1 MITSLLRNLPLKKKL
16 SVVTV
21 VTLTTLILIALS
33 VVFFFRTFKVLNIL
47 TNAERIHMS
56 YFQKGV
62 SNFYK
67 WKKNPLENDLDLA
80 LSQVDT
86 ANNMAY
92 MFGKIDS
99 LAAAQSLETF
109 EKTLFNTLNEAL
121 HNDFSNAK
129 LLANRS
135 LIFIQL
141 NDKRFFTAINTAYI
155 GAMTG
160 KQITETMRRMRA
172 DDDPELD
179 RKLSALI
186 SKIEVEY
193 QMFADD
199 LDELGNYGQRML
211 MILMISLILL
221 LALFIFI
228 VSQRIAKAVSDP
240 LVKMVEEFEI
250 MAEGSIGREIF
261 HDTKDETGK
270 LVASFNKLQNS
281 LSSVIESAKMVAKG
295 NYETTIIPQSDKD
308 ELSRAL
314 SQMTKAL
321 ADNTQKQLALDWLKT
336 GKNKLNESLRG
347 DLSLEEIA
355 VKTLSFLAAYLPAE
369 WGSFYVYD
377 EENNLLKLHGNFGT
391 KKKDSLPETIA
402 PGEHLTGQSFDTG
415 KQLLLENLEPERVV
429 IVSSLLQISAKSM
442 LILPLIHDG
451 KVTGVLELAS
461 IQQMSEAA
469 HKLATEASES
479 IAIAIKS
486 AISRRKTKELL
497 NRTQQQAEEL
507 QSQQE
512 ELLVVNEEL
521 EEQAQAL
528 KENERSL
535 QVQQEELR
543 VTNEEL
549 EERTQDQELQ
559 KNAIS
564 DKNKA
569 LELAQKSIQ
578 IKAEELETISRY
590 KSEFLA
596 NMSHELRTP
605 LNSLLILSRDLAENK
620 KLNLNKDQVE
630 SASIIYQSGQDL
642 LNLINDILDL
652 SKIESGKM
660 TITPE
665 VVQIIELEQ
674 YIRNNFR
681 HMAEEKGLKFD
692 VITEKGLPSY
702 IITDKHRL
710 GQVIKN
716 LVSNALKFT
725 HKGQVIIRFKN
736 TEGIAMRNPSLKKTN
751 TIMLA
756 VEGSGIG
763 IPIDKQN
770 EIFEAFHQADGSISR
785 KYGGTGLGLSITR
798 ELTKLL
804 GGEIHLASEPG
815 KGSVFMIVLPFET
828 PSEPSSENQ
837 LQIIDQIFEQAE
849 QVEQETQKTAAKPL
863 QDYRNDEESM
873 FLPDDRNNIQAG
885 DKSLLIVEDDS
896 GFAKILIRLSRER
909 GFKCIAAET
918 GEQALLLA
926 EKYKPDAIILD
937 IMLPGMNGYKV
948 LEILKQDA
956 HTRHIPVH
964 IMSATEGNSEALQK
978 GAIGFLSKPAEP
990 EALDMAFKKIEGFVK
1005 KNIKDLLI
1013 VEDDHNMRH
1022 LIRKIV
1028 GGEDISVTEAKSGKE
1043 ALRMI
1048 EEKEFDCMVL
1058 DLGLPDLNGFEL
1070 LRKMQL
1076 LNKENLPP
1084 VIVYT
1089 GRDLSKE
1096 ENAELQKYSSSI
1108 IIKGVKSEERLLDET
1123 ALFLH
1128 RVVDNLPESKKEMI
1142 NVLYDKEAVFKNKSI
1157 LIADDDMRNIFALT
1171 RILED
1176 RGINVFEAENGL
1188 VALEKLKQNPQV
1200 DLILMDIMMPE
1211 MDGYTAIKEIRKQ
1224 PQWEKLPIIT
1234 LTAKA
1239 MKEDRQK
1246 SLAAGASDYLTKPVD
1261 IPKLLSLLRVWLYK

>member
-16 SVVTV
+16 FVVTA

-67 WKKNPLENDLDLA
+67 WKSNPLEGDLDLA
-80 LSQVDT
+80 LSQIDT

-99 LAAAQSLETF
+99 LAAAQSLEAF
-109 EKTLFNTLNEAL
+109 ENTLFITLNEAL

-135 LIFIQL
+135 LIFINL

-155 GAMTG
+155 GALTG
-160 KQITETMRRMRA
+160 KNITETMQMMRF
-172 DDDPELD
+172 DSDPVLD
-179 RKLSALI
+179 QKLSVLI

-199 LDELGNYGQRML
+199 LDELGNHGQRML

-240 LVKMVEEFEI
+240 LVKMVKEFEV

-281 LSSVIESAKMVAKG
+281 LSSVIEGAKLVAKG

-308 ELSRAL
+308 ELSMAL
-314 SQMTKAL
+314 SQMTTAL
-321 ADNTQKQLALDWLKT
+321 ADNARKQIASDWLKT
-336 GKNKLNESLRG
+336 GKNELNESLRG

-355 VKTLSFLAAYLPAE
+355 GKTLSFLAGYLPAE

-377 EENNLLKLHGNFGT
+377 EEKNLLKLYGYFGT
-391 KKKDSLPETIA
+391 KKDSLPETIA
-402 PGEHLTGQSFDTG
+402 PGEQLTGQSFEAG
-415 KQLLLENLEPERVV
+415 KQLLLDNLEPERVV
-429 IVSSLLQISAKSM
+429 ILSSLLQISAKSM
-442 LILPLIHDG
+442 LILPLTHDAE
-451 KVTGVLELAS
+451 VTGVLELAS
-461 IQQMSEAA
+461 KQQMNEAA
-469 HKLATEASES
+469 RMLATEASES

-497 NRTQQQAEEL
+497 NKTQQQAEEL

-512 ELLVVNEEL
+512 ELRVVNEEL

-528 KENERSL
+528 KESEKSL

-543 VTNEEL
+543 VINEEL
-549 EERTQDQELQ
+549 EENTHDLELQ

-578 IKAEELETISRY
+578 IKAEQLETISRY

-665 VVQIIELEQ
+665 VVHLTELEQ

-692 VITEKGLPSY
+692 VISENGLPAY

-736 TEGIAMRNPSLKKTN
+736 TEGISMRNPILKPTN

-756 VEGSGIG
+756 VEDSGIG
-763 IPIDKQN
+763 IPIDKQK

-804 GGEIHLASEPG
+804 GGEIHLNSEPG
-815 KGSVFMIVLPFET
+815 NGSVFMIILPLET
-828 PSEPSSENQ
+828 PSELSAESDKPLFDNV
-837 LQIIDQIFEQAE
+837 FEQPI
-849 QVEQETQKTAAKPL
+849 QPEQEPEKTVTKSL
-863 QDYRNDEESM
+863 QEYRNDEESV
-873 FLPDDRNNIQAG
+873 FLPDDRNNILPG

-896 GFAKILIRLSRER
+896 AFAKILIRLSRER

-918 GEQALLLA
+918 GEQALMLA

-964 IMSATEGNSEALQK
+964 IMSATEGNPEAFLK
-978 GAIGFLSKPAEP
+978 GAIGFLSKPAET
-990 EALDMAFKKIEGFVK
+990 EAIDMAFKKIEAFVK

-1013 VEDDHNMRH
+1013 VEDDYNMRH

-1028 GGEDISVTEAKSGKE
+1028 GGEDINVTEAKSGKE

-1048 EEKEFDCMVL
+1048 DEKDFDCMVL

-1076 LNKENLPP
+1076 LKKENLPP

-1096 ENAELQKYSSSI
+1096 ENAELQKYASSI

-1142 NVLYDKEAVFKNKSI
+1142 NVLYDKEAVFKNKNI

-1176 RGINVFEAENGL
+1176 RGINVFEAENG
-1188 VALEKLKQNPQV
+1188 VIALEKLKQNPQI

-1246 SLAAGASDYLTKPVD
+1246 SLAAGASDYLTKPLD

>member
-1 MITSLLRNLPLKKKL
+1 MITSLLRDLPLKKKL
-16 SVVTV
+16 LVITS
-21 VTLTTLILIALS
+21 VTLITLVIIAMS

-67 WKKNPLENDLDLA
+67 WKNNPLENNLDLA
-80 LSQVDT
+80 LSQIDT

-99 LAAAQSLETF
+99 LATHQSLTEF
-109 EKTLFNTLNEAL
+109 EKTLFTTLNEAL
-121 HNDFSNAK
+121 QNDFSNAK

-135 LIFIQL
+135 LIFIRI
-141 NDKRFFTAINTAYI
+141 NDKRFYKTINTAYT
-155 GAMTG
+155 GALTG
-160 KQITETMRRMRA
+160 KEIVKTMQLMRDSSDA
-172 DDDPELD
+172 ASDV
-179 RKLSALI
+179 KLSWLI
-186 SKIEVEY
+186 HKIEGEY

-199 LDELGNYGQRML
+199 LDELGAYGQKML
-211 MILMISLILL
+211 MVLMLSLIIL

-240 LVKMVEEFEI
+240 LVKMVDEFEL
-250 MAEGSIGREIF
+250 MAEGSVGREIF
-261 HDTKDETGK
+261 HHTKDETGK

-281 LSSVIESAKMVAKG
+281 LSNIINSAKQVAKG
-295 NYETTIIPQSDKD
+295 NFETTITAQSEKD
-308 ELSRAL
+308 ELSIAL
-314 SQMTKAL
+314 SQMTKSL
-321 ADNTQKQLALDWLKT
+321 ADNAKAQKATDWLKT
-336 GKNKLNESLRG
+336 GKNKLNESLGG
-347 DLSLEEIA
+347 DLTLDEIA
-355 VKTLSFLAAYLPAE
+355 KKTLSFLAAYLPAE
-369 WGSFYVYD
+369 WGTFYVYD
-377 EENNLLKLHGNFGT
+377 HELNLLKLQGFHGAN
-391 KKKDSLPETIA
+391 KESLPKTIA
-402 PGEHLTGQSFDTG
+402 PDENLIGLCFETEKVIF
-415 KQLLLENLEPERVV
+415 LENLEADR
-429 IVSSLLQISAKSM
+429 ILINSSLLRISAKS
-442 LILPLIHDG
+442 LFILPLIHDG
-451 KVTGVLELAS
+451 EVVGVMELAS
-461 IQQMSEAA
+461 KQEINNTMRTLLNEAA
-469 HKLATEASES
+469 EN
-479 IAIAIKS
+479 IAVAVKS
-486 AISRRKTKELL
+486 AIARMKTKELL
-497 NRTQQQAEEL
+497 NKTMQQAEEL

-512 ELLVVNEEL
+512 ELRVVNEEL
-521 EEQAQAL
+521 EEQAVAL
-528 KENERSL
+528 KESEKSL

-549 EERTQDQELQ
+549 EERTHDLELQ
-559 KNAIS
+559 KNAIAE
-564 DKNKA
+564 KNKA
-569 LELAQKSIQ
+569 LELAQKSIEL
-578 IKAEELETISRY
+578 KAEQLETISKY

-620 KLNLNKDQVE
+620 KLNLSKDQVE

-665 VVQIIELEQ
+665 VVQLTELEQ
-674 YIRNNFR
+674 YIRNNFK
-681 HMAEEKGLKFD
+681 HMAEDKGLHFD

-725 HKGQVIIRFKN
+725 HKGQVLIHFKHSDGLTFRN
-736 TEGIAMRNPSLKKTN
+736 TNLKASN
-751 TIMLA
+751 TLSLA
-756 VEGSGIG
+756 VEDSGIG
-763 IPIDKQN
+763 IPADKQQ

-804 GGEIHLASEPG
+804 GGEIHLISEPE
-815 KGSVFMIVLPFET
+815 KGSVFSIVLPLET
-828 PSEPSSENQ
+828 PSKINPETESSA
-837 LQIIDQIFEQAE
+837 LYI
-849 QVEQETQKTAAKPL
+849 ETESSFTEITESEKQPAKSL
-863 QDYRNDEESM
+863 HEYSNEEESI
-873 FLPDDRNNIQAG
+873 FLPDDRNNLNPGEKI
-885 DKSLLIVEDDS
+885 LLIVEDDA

-909 GFKCIAAET
+909 GFKCIATDT
-918 GEQALLLA
+918 GEQALLLV

-948 LEILKQDA
+948 LEVLKQDA
-956 HTRHIPVH
+956 QTRHIPVH
-964 IMSATEGNSEALQK
+964 IMSATEGNPEVFQK
-978 GAIGFLSKPAEP
+978 GAIGFLNKPAEP
-990 EALDMAFKKIEGFVK
+990 EAIDQAFKKIEGFVK

-1013 VEDDHNMRH
+1013 VEDDYNMRN

-1028 GGEDISVTEAKSGKE
+1028 GGEDINVTEAQSGNQ
-1043 ALRMI
+1043 ALQLIR
-1048 EEKEFDCMVL
+1048 EKDFDCMVL
-1058 DLGLPDLNGFEL
+1058 DLGLPDLSGFEL

-1076 LNKENLPP
+1076 FNKETLPP

-1096 ENAELQKYSSSI
+1096 ENAELQKYASSI
-1108 IIKGVKSEERLLDET
+1108 IIKGVKSDERLLDET

-1128 RVVDNLPESKKEMI
+1128 RVVDNLPDSKKEMI
-1142 NVLYDKEAVFKNKSI
+1142 NVLYDKEAVFKNKNI

-1171 RILED
+1171 RILEE
-1176 RGINVFEAENGL
+1176 RGINIFEAENGR
-1188 VALEKLKQNPQV
+1188 VALEKLAQNPQI

-1211 MDGYTAIKEIRKQ
+1211 MDGYTAIKEIRKN
-1224 PQWEKLPIIT
+1224 PQWERLPIIT

-1246 SLAAGASDYLTKPVD
+1246 SLMAGASDYLTKPVD